1 MYVLLLYLYVQGAY
15 YVCTMYTHTH
25 MLALIPCGI
34 KAGILR
40 RGKVESCQAFV
51 LEQLQLLLLNR

>member
-1 MYVLLLYLYVQGAY
+1 MLGALSL
-15 YVCTMYTHTH
+15 TANSDTGSHKAH
-25 MLALIPCGI
+25 KLALIPCGM

-51 LEQLQLLLLNR
+51 LEQLQLLLLNQ